1 MSNLLSNQN
10 IENQIVASNGHNL
23 PTKKVLYEG
32 NVCWAYILYN
42 IRNYKWYVGIST
54 EHPNDYQTSSNNKE
68 LLSAISKGEIVRC
81 IFEVGSNFSQMKVI
95 QPFFMRTNDQW
106 NLLYSRRSPIFS

>member
-54 EHPNDYQTSSNNKE
+54 EHPNDYQTSSNNKAK
-68 LLSAISKGEIVRC
+68 LGQRTSIQTGKKPKVKDVSKI
-81 IFEVGSNFSQMKVI
+81 
-95 QPFFMRTNDQW
+95 
-106 NLLYSRRSPIFS
+106 